1 MAANTQKFT
10 TEEMKQLS
18 DLQKGYQDITVNFGR
33 VKVQKVILNQQ
44 LEAMDNESERLET
57 TYSDLQKQEQELVK
71 WLNEKYGAGSLDIQ
85 SGEFTPSPEGTSQG
99 PAATPNS

>member
-1 MAANTQKFT
+1 MATNTQKFT
-10 TEEMKQLS
+10 TEEMKK
-18 DLQKGYQDITVNFGR
+18 LQTLQQGYQDVTVNFGR
-33 VKVQKVILNQQ
+33 VRVQQVILNQQ

-71 WLNEKYGAGSLDIQ
+71 SLNDKYGAGSLDIQ

>member
-10 TEEMKQLS
+10 TDEMKKLS
-18 DLQKGYQDITVNFGR
+18 DLQKGYQDVTVNFGR

-44 LEAMDNESERLET
+44 LEAMDNESERLEK
-57 TYSDLQKQEQELVK
+57 TYSDLQKSEQELVTS
-71 WLNEKYGAGSLDIQ
+71 LNDKYGAGSLDIQ

-99 PAATPNS
+99 PAPTPNS

>member
-1 MAANTQKFT
+1 MATNTQKFT
-10 TEEMKQLS
+10 TEEMKK
-18 DLQKGYQDITVNFGR
+18 LQTLQQGYQDVTVNFGR

-71 WLNEKYGAGSLDIQ
+71 SLNDKYGAGSLDIQ

>member
-10 TEEMKQLS
+10 TDEMKKLS
-18 DLQKGYQDITVNFGR
+18 DLQKGYQDVTVNFGR

-44 LEAMDNESERLET
+44 LEAMDNESERLEK
-57 TYSDLQKQEQELVK
+57 TYSDLQKSEQELVTS
-71 WLNEKYGAGSLDIQ
+71 LNDKYGAGSLDIQ

>member
-1 MAANTQKFT
+1 MAGTQKFT
-10 TEEMKQLS
+10 KDEMEQLS
-18 DLQKGYQDITVNFGR
+18 KLQQGYQDVTVNFGR
-33 VKVQKVILNQQ
+33 VRVQQVILNQQ

-71 WLNEKYGAGSLDIQ
+71 SLNDKYGAGSLDIQ
-85 SGEFTPSPEGTSQG
+85 SGEFTPSPEQTAQG